1 MLYPLSYEGGMPARI
16 ATNPRRSCMSA
27 ESGMSIEEAHGY
39 DRTPMADPLVIVA
52 DLLAPAFA
60 MVAGGDTAVDP
71 VVRPSDRADA
81 QANGA
86 LALARQLG
94 RKPRDVADDVVAAAD
109 LTGKAT
115 IEVAGPGFI
124 NVTFDEGFLTEQLDA
139 LEGDERLGVRLAAT
153 PERVVVDYSAPNIA
167 KEMHIGHLR
176 TTVIGDALVR
186 MLEFVGHTV
195 IRENHVGDW
204 GTPFGMLIEHL
215 IDLGET
221 EAAAGLSVGDL
232 DGFYKQAR
240 TKFDAS
246 EAFQVRARNRVVML
260 QSGDPETLRL
270 WKMLVDLSM
279 KYFNRL
285 YRKLGVLLTDDDLAG
300 ESMYNDLLP
309 DVVERLR
316 TAGLLQE
323 SDGADVVFPPGYTNR
338 EGEPLPLIVQKRGG
352 GFNYGTSDLACV
364 LDRVERV
371 KATLLL
377 YVVGA
382 PQSQHLSMV
391 FDVAAMAGWLRPPA
405 RAVHVAFG
413 NVLGTDRKMLKSREG
428 EPVRF
433 VDVVDEAVV
442 RATASVKEKNP
453 DLPDDEQIDIGR
465 MVGIGALKYADL
477 STDRIK
483 DYVFDWDRMLAF
495 EGNTAPYLQYAHARI
510 RSILRKAGRS
520 APLAAAGAPTLAAE
534 ERELIL
540 QLLQFDAAVHDT
552 LDKYSPHRMCT
563 YLFALA
569 QSFTSFYEACPVLKA
584 DPQTRAFRLRLC
596 EQTARALAKG
606 LDLLGI
612 EAPERM

>member
-1 MLYPLSYEGGMPARI
+1 MP
-16 ATNPRRSCMSA
+16 N
-27 ESGMSIEEAHGY
+27 EYVHEY
-39 DRTPMADPLVIVA
+39 DRRFMADPLVIVA
-52 DLLAPAFA
+52 ELLAPAFA
-60 MVAGGDTAVDP
+60 SVAGGHDAVDP

-86 LALARQLG
+86 LALAKQLG
-94 RKPRDVADDVVAAAD
+94 RTPRDVADDIVAAAN

-115 IEVAGPGFI
+115 LEVAGPGFI
-124 NVTFDEGFLTEQLDA
+124 NVTFDEAFLMEQLDS
-139 LEGDERLGVRLAAT
+139 LEGDERLGVRNAT
-153 PERVVVDYSAPNIA
+153 NPERVVVDYSAPNIA

-186 MLEFVGHTV
+186 LLEFVGHTV

-215 IDLGET
+215 LDIGET
-221 EAAAGLSVGDL
+221 EAASELSVGDL

-240 TKFDAS
+240 AEFDAS
-246 EAFQVRARNRVVML
+246 EEFQDRARHRVVML

-270 WKMLVDLSM
+270 WKLLVDLSM
-279 KYFNRL
+279 QYFNRL

-300 ESMYNDLLP
+300 ESKYNDLLP
-309 DVVERLR
+309 EVVERLR
-316 TAGLLQE
+316 GAGLLEE
-323 SDGADVVFPPGYTNR
+323 SEGAEVVFPPGYTNR

-391 FDVAAMAGWLRPPA
+391 FDVAAMAGWLHPPA

-413 NVLGTDRKMLKSREG
+413 NVLGTDRKMLKSRSG

-433 VDVVDEAVV
+433 VDVVDEAIE
-442 RATASVKEKNP
+442 RATESVKEKNP
-453 DLPDDEQIDIGR
+453 DLPVEEQVDIGR

-510 RSILRKAGRS
+510 RSILRKAGD
-520 APLAAAGAPTLAAE
+520 APATAGTTEEGSQSGLVAE
-534 ERELIL
+534 ERDLVL

-563 YLFALA
+563 YLFDLA

-584 DPQTRAFRLRLC
+584 DPQTRVFRIRLC
-596 EQTARALAKG
+596 EQTSRVLAKG

>member
-1 MLYPLSYEGGMPARI
+1 
-16 ATNPRRSCMSA
+16 
-27 ESGMSIEEAHGY
+27 
-39 DRTPMADPLVIVA
+39 MADPLVIVA

-60 MVAGGDTAVDP
+60 AVAGTDSVDP

-86 LALARQLG
+86 LALAKQLG
-94 RKPRDVADDVVAAAD
+94 RPPRDVAEAVVAAAD
-109 LTGKAT
+109 LGGKARL
-115 IEVAGPGFI
+115 EVAGPGFI
-124 NVTFDEGFLTEQLDA
+124 NVTFDDAFLTDQLGA
-139 LEGDERLGVRLAAT
+139 LASDERVGVRMASPT
-153 PERVVVDYSAPNIA
+153 ERVVVDYSAPNIA

-215 IDLGET
+215 LDIGET

-240 TKFDAS
+240 VKFDGS
-246 EAFQVRARNRVVML
+246 EAFQARARNRVVLL

-279 KYFNRL
+279 RYFNRL
-285 YRKLGVLLTDDDLAG
+285 YRKMGVLLTDDDLAG

-309 DVVERLR
+309 EVVERLR
-316 TAGLLQE
+316 VAGLLEE

-382 PQSQHLSMV
+382 EQSQHLAMV
-391 FDVAAMAGWLRPPA
+391 FDVAAMAGWLRPPT

-413 NVLGTDRKMLKSREG
+413 FVLGTDRKKLKSRSG

-433 VDVVDEAVV
+433 VDVVDEAIE
-442 RATASVKEKNP
+442 RATAAVREKNP
-453 DLPDDEQIDIGR
+453 DLPAEEQNDIGHL
-465 MVGIGALKYADL
+465 VGTGALKYADL

-495 EGNTAPYLQYAHARI
+495 EGNTGPYLQYAHARI
-510 RSILRKAGRS
+510 RSILRKAGEQQGPATEGEHAS
-520 APLAAAGAPTLAAE
+520 PPTLAAA
-534 ERELIL
+534 ERELIKD
-540 QLLQFDAAVHDT
+540 LLQFDSAIHDT
-552 LDKYSPHRMCT
+552 LDKYSPHRLCT
-563 YLFALA
+563 YLFDLA
-569 QSFTSFYEACPVLKA
+569 QSFTAFYEACPVLKA
-584 DPQTRAFRLRLC
+584 DAATRWFRIGLC
-596 EQTARALAKG
+596 EQTARVLATG

-612 EAPERM
+612 QAPERM

>member
-1 MLYPLSYEGGMPARI
+1 ML
-16 ATNPRRSCMSA
+16 
-27 ESGMSIEEAHGY
+27 HGY
-39 DRTPMADPLVIVA
+39 DRTFMADPLVIVA

-60 MVAGGDTAVDP
+60 AVAGTDVPVDP

-86 LALARQLG
+86 LALAKQLG

-109 LTGKAT
+109 LGGKAT
-115 IEVAGPGFI
+115 VEVAGPGFI
-124 NVTFDEGFLTEQLDA
+124 NVTFDDSFLTQQLGA
-139 LEGDERLGVRLAAT
+139 LAEDERLGVRSAA
-153 PERVVVDYSAPNIA
+153 PAERVVIDYSAPNIA

-176 TTVIGDALVR
+176 TTVIGDALSR

-215 IDLGET
+215 LDIGES
-221 EAAAGLSVGDL
+221 EASAGLSVGDL

-240 TKFDAS
+240 AEFDAS
-246 EAFQVRARNRVVML
+246 DAFQVRARNRVVLL
-260 QSGDPETLRL
+260 QGGDPETLRL
-270 WKMLVDLSM
+270 WKLLVDLSM
-279 KYFNRL
+279 AYFNRL
-285 YRKLGVLLTDDDLAG
+285 YRELDVLLTDDDLAG
-300 ESMYNDLLP
+300 ESTYNDLLP
-309 DVVERLR
+309 EVVDRLR
-316 TAGLLQE
+316 AAGLLQV

-338 EGEPLPLIVQKRGG
+338 DGAPLPLIVQKRGG

-413 NVLGTDRKMLKSREG
+413 NVLGSDRKMLKSRSG

-433 VDVVDEAVV
+433 VDVVDEAIE
-442 RATASVKEKNP
+442 RATASVREKNP
-453 DLPDDEQIDIGR
+453 GLPPEEQLEIGHK
-465 MVGIGALKYADL
+465 VGTGALKYADL

-495 EGNTAPYLQYAHARI
+495 EGNTGPYLQYAHARI
-510 RSILRKAGRS
+510 RSILRKAGDS
-520 APLAAAGAPTLAAE
+520 VASEPLDRALVAE
-534 ERELIL
+534 ERSLIL
-540 QLLQFDAAVHDT
+540 HLLQFDAAVHDT
-552 LDKYSPHRMCT
+552 LDKYSPHRLCT
-563 YLFALA
+563 YLFELA

-584 DPQTRAFRLRLC
+584 DPRTRAFRLLLC
-596 EQTARALAKG
+596 EQTARVLATG
-606 LDLLGI
+606 LGLLGI

>member
-1 MLYPLSYEGGMPARI
+1 
-16 ATNPRRSCMSA
+16 
-27 ESGMSIEEAHGY
+27 
-39 DRTPMADPLVIVA
+39 MADPLVIVA

-60 MVAGGDTAVDP
+60 TVAGGDSVVDP

-86 LALARQLG
+86 LALAKQLG

-109 LTGKAT
+109 LTGKASL
-115 IEVAGPGFI
+115 EVAGPGFI
-124 NVTFDEGFLTEQLDA
+124 NVTFDEAFLKEQLA
-139 LEGDERLGVRLAAT
+139 TLEGDERLGVRMAAA

-240 TKFDAS
+240 AQFDSS
-246 EAFQVRARNRVVML
+246 EEFQERARNRVVLL

-270 WKMLVDLSM
+270 WKLLVDLSM
-279 KYFNRL
+279 QYFNRL

-309 DVVERLR
+309 EVVERLR
-316 TAGLLQE
+316 TAGLLQH

-382 PQSQHLSMV
+382 PQSQHLAMV

-413 NVLGTDRKMLKSREG
+413 NVLGIDRKMLKSREG

-453 DLPDDEQIDIGR
+453 NLPDDEQIDIGR

-510 RSILRKAGRS
+510 RSILRKAEA
-520 APLAAAGAPTLAAE
+520 APGTAAEGVEPTLAPE

-540 QLLQFDAAVHDT
+540 QLLHFDAAVHDT
-552 LDKYSPHRMCT
+552 LEKYSPHRLCT
-563 YLFALA
+563 YLFDLA

-584 DPQTRAFRLRLC
+584 EPQTRAFRLRLC
-596 EQTARALAKG
+596 ERTARVLANG

>member
-1 MLYPLSYEGGMPARI
+1 
-16 ATNPRRSCMSA
+16 
-27 ESGMSIEEAHGY
+27 MSIESLHEY
-39 DRTPMADPLVIVA
+39 DRTFMADPLVIVE

-60 MVAGGDTAVDP
+60 AVAGSGEAVDP

-86 LALARQLG
+86 LALAKALG

-109 LTGKAT
+109 LAGKAT
-115 IEVAGPGFI
+115 LEVAGPGFI
-124 NVTFDEGFLTEQLDA
+124 NVTFDEGFLKEQLA
-139 LEGDERLGVRLAAT
+139 TLAVDERLGVRTAAI

-186 MLEFVGHTV
+186 ILEFVGHTV

-221 EAAAGLSVGDL
+221 DAAAGLSVGDL
-232 DGFYKQAR
+232 DGFYKEAR
-240 TKFDAS
+240 KKFDAS
-246 EAFQVRARNRVVML
+246 ETFQDRARKRVVLL
-260 QSGDPETLRL
+260 QGGDPETLRL
-270 WKMLVDLSM
+270 WQLLVDLSM
-279 KYFNRL
+279 RYFNRL

-300 ESMYNDLLP
+300 ESKYNDLLP
-309 DVVERLR
+309 EVVDRLR

-323 SDGADVVFPPGYTNR
+323 SDGAEVVFPPGYTNR

-377 YVVGA
+377 YVVGTE
-382 PQSQHLSMV
+382 QSQHLSMV
-391 FDVAAMAGWLRPPA
+391 FDVAAMAGWLRPPT

-413 NVLGTDRKMLKSREG
+413 FVLGTDRKKLKSREG

-433 VDVVDEAVV
+433 VDVLDEAVE

-465 MVGIGALKYADL
+465 MVGTGALKYADL

-510 RSILRKAGRS
+510 KSILRRDNDM
-520 APLAAAGAPTLAAE
+520 PTATAEATTQPALVPE
-534 ERELIL
+534 ERALIL
-540 QLLQFDAAVHDT
+540 QLLQFDAAIHDT
-552 LDKYSPHRMCT
+552 LLRYSPHRLCT
-563 YLFALA
+563 YLFELA

-584 DPQTRAFRLRLC
+584 ESQTRAFRILLC
-596 EQTARALAKG
+596 AQTARVLATG

>member
-1 MLYPLSYEGGMPARI
+1 
-16 ATNPRRSCMSA
+16 
-27 ESGMSIEEAHGY
+27 
-39 DRTPMADPLVIVA
+39 MADPLVIVA
-52 DLLAPAFA
+52 ELLGPAFA
-60 MVAGGDTAVDP
+60 SVAGTADVVDP

-86 LALARQLG
+86 LALAKQLG
-94 RKPRDVADDVVAAAD
+94 RAPRDVAADVVAAAD
-109 LTGKAT
+109 LTGKASL
-115 IEVAGPGFI
+115 EVAGPGFI
-124 NVTFDEGFLTEQLDA
+124 NVTFDEAFLQQQLDA
-139 LEGDERLGVRLAAT
+139 LEHDERLGVRLAS
-153 PERVVVDYSAPNIA
+153 PSERVVVDYSAPNIA

-186 MLEFVGHTV
+186 MLELVGHTV

-215 IDLGET
+215 VDIGEA
-221 EAAAGLSVGDL
+221 EATAGLSLGDL
-232 DGFYKQAR
+232 DGFYKAARAEFDSSEEFQA
-240 TKFDAS
+240 
-246 EAFQVRARNRVVML
+246 RARNRVVLL

-270 WKMLVDLSM
+270 WQMLVDLSM
-279 KYFNRL
+279 SHFDRL
-285 YRKLGVLLTDDDLAG
+285 YRKIGVLLTDDDLAG

-309 DVVERLR
+309 EVVERLR
-316 TAGLLQE
+316 TAGLLEE

-364 LDRVERV
+364 LDRVERL
-371 KATLLL
+371 KATLLV

-382 PQSQHLSMV
+382 EQSQHLSMV
-391 FDVAAMAGWLRPPA
+391 FDVAAMAGWLRPPN

-413 NVLGTDRKMLKSREG
+413 FVLGTDRKKLKSRSG

-433 VDVVDEAVV
+433 IDVVDEAIERGISSV
-442 RATASVKEKNP
+442 REKNP
-453 DLPDDEQIDIGR
+453 SLPDDEQDEIGR
-465 MVGIGALKYADL
+465 IVGIGALKYADL

-510 RSILRKAGRS
+510 RSILRKAGETEEPGDDGTS
-520 APLAAAGAPTLAAE
+520 TTLVAE
-534 ERELIL
+534 ERELLL

-552 LDKYSPHRMCT
+552 LDKYSPHKLCT
-563 YLFALA
+563 YLFDLA

-584 DPQTRAFRLRLC
+584 ERHTRAFRLRLC
-596 EQTARALAKG
+596 EQTARVLRTG

>member
-1 MLYPLSYEGGMPARI
+1 
-16 ATNPRRSCMSA
+16 MSNDYRH
-27 ESGMSIEEAHGY
+27 EY
-39 DRTPMADPLVIVA
+39 DRLFMADPLVIVA
-52 DLLAPAFA
+52 ELLAPAFA
-60 MVAGGDTAVDP
+60 AVAGADDDADP

-86 LALARQLG
+86 LALASRLG
-94 RKPRDVADDVVAAAD
+94 RKPRDVAVDVVAAAD
-109 LTGKAT
+109 LAGKAT
-115 IEVAGPGFI
+115 LEVAGPGFI
-124 NVTFDEGFLTEQLDA
+124 NVTFDEAFLKDQLGV
-139 LEGDERLGVRLAAT
+139 LEGDERLGVRTTPT

-186 MLEFVGHTV
+186 LLEFVGHTV
-195 IRENHVGDW
+195 VRENHVGDW
-204 GTPFGMLIEHL
+204 GTPFGMTIEHL

-221 EAAAGLSVGDL
+221 EAAAGLSLGDL

-240 TKFDAS
+240 AKFDSS
-246 EAFQVRARNRVVML
+246 EEFQARARNRVVLL
-260 QSGDPETLRL
+260 QGGDPETLRL
-270 WKMLVDLSM
+270 WKLLVDLSM
-279 KYFNRL
+279 QYFNRL

-309 DVVERLR
+309 EVVERLR
-316 TAGLLQE
+316 TAGLLQI
-323 SDGADVVFPPGYTNR
+323 SDGAEVVFPPGYTNR
-338 EGEPLPLIVQKRGG
+338 EGEPLPLIVRNRVG

-382 PQSQHLSMV
+382 PQAQHLAMV
-391 FDVAAMAGWLRPPA
+391 FDVAAMAGWLKPPA

-428 EPVRF
+428 EPARF
-433 VDVVDEAVV
+433 VDVVNEAIE
-442 RATASVKEKNP
+442 RATASVREKNP
-453 DLPDDEQIDIGR
+453 DLPPDEQINIGR
-465 MVGIGALKYADL
+465 MVGTGALKYADL

-510 RSILRKAGRS
+510 RSILRKAKDGGI
-520 APLAAAGAPTLAAE
+520 AEVATDGEQTLVAE
-534 ERELIL
+534 ERALIL
-540 QLLQFDAAVHDT
+540 QLLQFDAAIHDT
-552 LDKYSPHRMCT
+552 LEKYSPHRLAN
-563 YLFALA
+563 YLFELA

-584 DPQTRAFRLRLC
+584 DPATRAFRIRLS
-596 EQTARALAKG
+596 EQTARVLATG

>member
-1 MLYPLSYEGGMPARI
+1 
-16 ATNPRRSCMSA
+16 MSNDWVH
-27 ESGMSIEEAHGY
+27 EY
-39 DRTPMADPLVIVA
+39 DRLFMADPLVIVA

-60 MVAGGDTAVDP
+60 AVAGGDGTVDP

-86 LALARQLG
+86 LALAKQLG

-115 IEVAGPGFI
+115 LEVAGPGFI
-124 NVTFDEGFLTEQLDA
+124 NVTFDDGFLKDQLHL
-139 LEGDERLGVRLAAT
+139 LEADDRVGVRDVAA

-215 IDLGET
+215 VDIGET
-221 EAAAGLSVGDL
+221 EAASELSLGDL

-240 TKFDAS
+240 AKFDSS
-246 EAFQVRARNRVVML
+246 EEFQDRARKRVVML
-260 QSGDPETLRL
+260 QGGDLETLRM
-270 WKMLVDLSM
+270 WKLLVDLSM
-279 KYFNRL
+279 QHFDRL
-285 YRKLGVLLTDDDLAG
+285 YRKLGVLLTNDDLAG

-316 TAGLLQE
+316 TAGLLVE
-323 SDGADVVFPPGYTNR
+323 SDGAEVVFPPGYTNR

-382 PQSQHLSMV
+382 EQSQHLAMV
-391 FDVAAMAGWLRPPA
+391 FDVAAMAGWLRPPT

-413 NVLGTDRKMLKSREG
+413 FVLGTDRKKLKSRSG

-433 VDVVDEAVV
+433 VDVVDEAIQ
-442 RATASVKEKNP
+442 RATGSVKEKNP
-453 DLPDDEQIDIGR
+453 DLPDAEQIDIGR

-477 STDRIK
+477 STDRVK

-510 RSILRKAGRS
+510 RSILRKA
-520 APLAAAGAPTLAAE
+520 ADTAVAATDAEPTLVPQ
-534 ERELIL
+534 ERDLVL
-540 QLLQFDAAVHDT
+540 QLLQFDSAVHDT
-552 LDKYSPHRMCT
+552 LEKYSPHKLCT
-563 YLFALA
+563 YLFDLA

-584 DPQTRAFRLRLC
+584 DPQTRAFRIRLC
-596 EQTARALAKG
+596 EQTARVLAKG

>member
-1 MLYPLSYEGGMPARI
+1 
-16 ATNPRRSCMSA
+16 
-27 ESGMSIEEAHGY
+27 
-39 DRTPMADPLVIVA
+39 
-52 DLLAPAFA
+52 
-60 MVAGGDTAVDP
+60 
-71 VVRPSDRADA
+71 VRPSDRADA

-86 LALARQLG
+86 LALAKQLG
-94 RKPRDVADDVVAAAD
+94 RSPRDVAADVVAAVD
-109 LTGKAT
+109 LTGKAAV
-115 IEVAGPGFI
+115 EVAGPGFI
-124 NVTFDEGFLTEQLDA
+124 NVTFDEGFLKQQLDV
-139 LEGDERLGVRLAAT
+139 LEDDDRLGVRWASP

-215 IDLGET
+215 IDIGES
-221 EAAAGLSVGDL
+221 EAAAELSLGDL
-232 DGFYKQAR
+232 DGFYKEAR
-240 TKFDAS
+240 AKFDS
-246 EAFQVRARNRVVML
+246 SDAFQERARNRVVLL
-260 QSGDPETLRL
+260 QGGDPETLRL
-270 WKMLVDLSM
+270 WKMLVDLSIGH
-279 KYFNRL
+279 FDRL
-285 YRKLGVLLTDDDLAG
+285 YRKIGVLLTDADLAG

-309 DVVERLR
+309 EVVERLR

-323 SDGADVVFPPGYTNR
+323 SDGAEVVFPPGYTNR

-364 LDRVERV
+364 LDRVERL

-382 PQSQHLSMV
+382 PQSQHLCMV

-413 NVLGTDRKMLKSREG
+413 NVLGHDRKMLKSRSG

-433 VDVVDEAVV
+433 IDVVEEAIE
-442 RATASVKEKNP
+442 RATASVREKNP
-453 DLPDDEQIDIGR
+453 TLPDHEQVEIGR
-465 MVGIGALKYADL
+465 IVGIGALKYADL

-510 RSILRKAGRS
+510 RSILRKAGN
-520 APLAAAGAPTLAAE
+520 AEDGPDGPEPTLVAE
-534 ERELIL
+534 ERQLLL

-552 LDKYSPHRMCT
+552 LDKYSPHKLCT
-563 YLFALA
+563 YLFDLA

-584 DPQTRAFRLRLC
+584 ERHTRAFRLRLC
-596 EQTARALAKG
+596 EQTARVLNTG

>member
-1 MLYPLSYEGGMPARI
+1 MLNEYVHE
-16 ATNPRRSCMSA
+16 
-27 ESGMSIEEAHGY
+27 Y
-39 DRTPMADPLVIVA
+39 DRLFMADPLVIVA
-52 DLLAPAFA
+52 ELLAHAFA
-60 MVAGGDTAVDP
+60 AVGGGEGDVDP
-71 VVRPSDRADA
+71 VVRQSDRADA

-86 LALARQLG
+86 LALAKHLG
-94 RKPRDVADDVVAAAD
+94 RKPRDVALDVVAAAD

-115 IEVAGPGFI
+115 LEIAGPGFI
-124 NVTFDEGFLTEQLDA
+124 NVTFDESFLKDQLDLLA
-139 LEGDERLGVRLAAT
+139 GDERLGVRTAPL
-153 PERVVVDYSAPNIA
+153 PERAVVDYSAPNIA

-186 MLEFVGHTV
+186 LLEFVGHTV

-240 TKFDAS
+240 AKFDSS
-246 EAFQVRARNRVVML
+246 EAFQARARNRVVML
-260 QSGDPETLRL
+260 QRGDPETLRL
-270 WKMLVDLSM
+270 WKLLVDLSM
-279 KYFNRL
+279 QYFNRL
-285 YRKLGVLLTDDDLAG
+285 YRKIGVLLTDDDLAG

-309 DVVERLR
+309 EVLERLR
-316 TAGLLQE
+316 TAGLLE
-323 SDGADVVFPPGYTNR
+323 ASDGADVVFPPGYTNR

-382 PQSQHLSMV
+382 PQTQHLAMV

-428 EPVRF
+428 EPARF
-433 VDVVDEAVV
+433 VDVVDEAIE
-442 RATASVKEKNP
+442 RATASVREKNA
-453 DLPDDEQIDIGR
+453 DLPPDEQIDIGR
-465 MVGIGALKYADL
+465 MVGTGALKYADL

-495 EGNTAPYLQYAHARI
+495 EGNTAPYQQYAHARI
-510 RSILRKAGRS
+510 RSILRKAGDGDR
-520 APLAAAGAPTLAAE
+520 APVESGGELTLVAE
-534 ERELIL
+534 ERDLIL
-540 QLLQFDAAVHDT
+540 QLLQFDAAIHDT
-552 LDKYSPHRMCT
+552 LEKYSPHRLAT
-563 YLFALA
+563 YLFDVA

-584 DPQTRAFRLRLC
+584 DPQTRAFRIRLS
-596 EQTARALAKG
+596 EQTARVLAKG